1 MRAVFRILEK
11 HKGKNVVIST
21 HGNIMVLIMNYFD
34 KQYDFRFWQ
43 RLAMPDIYQLS
54 FRSNEL
60 MAIERIWKEIE

>member
-1 MRAVFRILEK
+1 MI
-11 HKGKNVVIST
+11 GT